1 MESCLGRN
9 LHAPRSVSSRQ
20 RVTEQKLT
28 GNSEGCTWKH
38 EQGSEM
44 MFDYMVKTDKI
55 PISDKDAR
63 LIKALIAGEPAQC
76 E

>member
-1 MESCLGRN
+1 MLI
-9 LHAPRSVSSRQ
+9 A
-20 RVTEQKLT
+20 
-28 GNSEGCTWKH
+28 NSEGCTWKH

-55 PISDKDAR
+55 PISDKDVR